1 MFFLTLG
8 VIAIYLLFELNTR
21 NLELTRLKNEA
32 MSIATSFS
40 GSNSAPI
47 WLHGVLLDFEIAAVS
62 YLPFLNDLADHLD
75 QLIRVN
81 RRTYFQIMSRIINV
95 FIIYLIMF
103 TLGYSES
110 KLSSI
115 VIIVYVACVMR
126 HCHFNGKQSI
136 YTQFMKSTQKMD
148 LNFKATQDQV
158 RLKEMSHRS
167 IIGVFG
173 TMSEIGILV
182 IGIWSSGIL
191 V

>member
-21 NLELTRLKNEA
+21 NLELTRLKSEA

-40 GSNSAPI
+40 GSNNAPI

-110 KLSSI
+110 KLSSL

-126 HCHFNGKQSI
+126 QCHFNGKKSI
-136 YTQFMKSTQKMD
+136 YTEFIKSNQKID

-158 RLKEMSHRS
+158 RLKEMNHRS

-173 TMSEIGILV
+173 AMSEIGILV
-182 IGIWSSGIL
+182 IGIWNSGIL